1 MATFALDYFSVI
13 RTTLSMLTRKGSLR
27 VVRVIHKHKTFI
39 AQHSDRYG
47 EDIVWGTAYY
57 DIYQHVR
64 DQGLLPKLVFG
75 CGVIKP
81 EKFNRKLADEL
92 NNLDTCEPAAKR
104 QKA

>member
-1 MATFALDYFSVI
+1 MATFVLESFSVI

-27 VVRVIHKHKTFI
+27 VVRVIPKNKKIIT
-39 AQHSDRYG
+39 QHGDRYG
-47 EDIVWGTAYY
+47 EDIVWGTVYY
-57 DIYQHVR
+57 DIYLHVV

-81 EKFNRKLADEL
+81 ENFHRKLADEL
-92 NNLDTCEPAAKR
+92 DSLETCEPAAKR